1 MEKFIEKAQ
10 VLLEALPYIKKFY
23 GKTFVIKYGG
33 NAMLNQR
40 YKEDFA
46 LDIVLMKYIGLNPVI
61 VHGGGPQIG
70 TLLKRLGKESRFV
83 RGLRITDAETMEIV
97 EMILGGSINKEI
109 VAMINRHG
117 GRAVGVT
124 GKDGSLIQACKL
136 NLALTA
142 PNMKDVELLDLG
154 LVGEISKVNPSI
166 IRSLEENGF
175 IAVIAPIGFGIN
187 GETYNIN
194 ADSAAGHIAAAL
206 KAEKLI
212 MLSDIPGIMN
222 KDGQLISS
230 INLEEISEL
239 IDQGVIDGGMLPK
252 VDACRLALENGVTKT
267 HIIDGRVN
275 HAVLL
280 EIFTEKGVGTEIVSE
295 EKTND

>member
-1 MEKFIEKAQ
+1 MEKLIEKAQ
-10 VLLEALPYIKKFY
+10 VLLEALPYIKKFN

-33 NAMLNQR
+33 NAMLNQK

-83 RGLRITDAETMEIV
+83 QGLRVTDAETMEIV

-109 VAMINRHG
+109 VEMINRHG
-117 GRAVGVT
+117 GRAVGIT
-124 GKDGSLIQACKL
+124 GKDGGLIQACKM
-136 NLALTA
+136 NLTVASSDD
-142 PNMKDVELLDLG
+142 KQVELIDLG
-154 LVGEISKVNPSI
+154 LVGEISKVNPGL
-166 IRSLEENGF
+166 IRSLEEAGF
-175 IAVIAPIGFGIN
+175 IVVIAPIAFGLN

-206 KAEKLI
+206 QAEKLI
-212 MLSDIPGIMN
+212 MLSDIPGILD
-222 KDGQLISS
+222 KDRKMISS
-230 INLEEISEL
+230 INTEGLKEL
-239 IDQGVIDGGMLPK
+239 IAQGAIEGGMLPK
-252 VDACRLALENGVTKT
+252 VDACKLALQNGVTKT

-280 EIFTEKGVGTEIVSE
+280 EIFTEKGVGTEIVF
-295 EKTND
+295 